1 MIGPGGVVTNAAK
14 GSLGVILNVREIART
29 ANGDILTEYEA
40 AEISPQN
47 GTGAYS
53 GIEGKRT
60 RLVDASTL
68 TAAQAR
74 DGGVSSA
81 QYKEALEAAN
91 KNGAGGANDSAKT
104 PAQMSDGERAELSR
118 LQARDSAVKQEEKGH
133 AAAAGQYASAPQ
145 YQYAIGPDGKAYAI
159 GGHVDVSISSQG
171 GTGKDNKAALAA
183 LQNAALSP
191 NAPSGADMAAFRQA
205 TMLLGMQNQK
215 NDATSNVTA
224 LNDSASNVT
233 QTDTSLAQILIDT
246 TIQDPAS
253 AQARRD
259 TALSAYD
266 ATNRQFEENE
276 NESAFALSAD
286 GSAEKRHQRG
296 SIFNSN
302 A

>member
-40 AEISPQN
+40 AEISSQS

-183 LQNAALSP
+183 LQNAA
-191 NAPSGADMAAFRQA
+191 

-266 ATNRQFEENE
+266 ATNRQSEENE